1 MKIPWIIAQWVFILC
16 LPVLLVTASIA
27 WAANSLWLY
36 RAGFEKYDVGE
47 TTGLGEPE
55 LDKVATGLIGYF
67 NSGKE
72 YVSLTVTKDG
82 RPLKL
87 FTREEVIH
95 FKDVKG
101 LFRLDYG
108 VLLGTLIYCLAY
120 AGVSLFRQRR
130 NRRRLAWGAVGGSG
144 LTLALMLA
152 LGVGTLLS
160 FDRLFLRFHLISFA
174 NEFWSA
180 EGYMVLLFP
189 RGFWYDTAL
198 LCAGITAGLAVIL
211 GGVAG
216 GYLLLNRPGVPHQ
229 MP

>member
-1 MKIPWIIAQWVFILC
+1 LRILTLAAQWVFILC

-36 RAGFEKYDVGE
+36 RSGFEKYDVGRN
-47 TTGLGEPE
+47 TDLDDSE
-55 LDKVATGLIGYF
+55 LEKVATGLINYF
-67 NSGKE
+67 NSGEE
-72 YVSLTVTKDG
+72 YINLTVMKDG
-82 RPLKL
+82 KPFDI

-101 LFRLDYG
+101 LFRLDYR

-120 AGVSLFRQRR
+120 TGVSLIRQRSR
-130 NRRRLAWGAVGGSG
+130 HWSRAARGTVGGSA

-152 LGVGTLLS
+152 LGLGTLLN
-160 FDRLFLRFHLISFA
+160 FDQLFLQFHIISFA
-174 NEFWSA
+174 NKFWSA
-180 EGYMVLLFP
+180 EGNMVLLFP

-216 GYLLLNRPGVPHQ
+216 GYLAFTRRRAAA
-229 MP
+229 